1 MFFLGKRNITYTSSR
16 VRAMLNSSE
25 SNHDESDSDP
35 TFMILA
41 EATAGSN
48 RDNHGE
54 QVGKDEHSKTLLNKI
69 LSITKYI
76 LHILVLGPLWGQS
89 PPPPPPRTP
98 TLRPFPHYNYQP
110 GTTTTRERVDVRRL
124 VI

>member
-1 MFFLGKRNITYTSSR
+1 MFFLGKRNITYTSSQ

-76 LHILVLGPLWGQS
+76 LHILVLGPPWGQS
-89 PPPPPPRTP
+89 PPPPRGHP
-98 TLRPFPHYNYQP
+98 PFPHYNYQP